1 MLMTMLMLLLYKLDF
16 WPECDWP
23 HSPQCTCEHFIFH
36 PLQFSSLAPIL
47 SPFPVSLVVNAY
59 FANEQTK
66 FMIKNSNQC
75 FSSIILNAFRYIPIC
90 NCVIWKTGFERW
102 IRKKTHHDY
111 AFCNQVHVV
120 CICNMQTGGEA
131 TPRRCSVI
139 VLVLNT
145 SHNLPSPSASCNK
158 SRTWWS
164 NQTEKAQQ
172 IL

>member
-16 WPECDWP
+16 WPKCDWP

-75 FSSIILNAFRYIPIC
+75 FSSIILYAFRYITIC
-90 NCVIWKTGFERW
+90 NCVIWKTGFRAMNPQKNSSCLC
-102 IRKKTHHDY
+102 ILQPST
-111 AFCNQVHVV
+111 CCVHLQYVDWGRSHTKE
-120 CICNMQTGGEA
+120 MLGD
-131 TPRRCSVI
+131 RSCSEHI
-139 VLVLNT
+139 
-145 SHNLPSPSASCNK
+145 S
-158 SRTWWS
+158 
-164 NQTEKAQQ
+164 
-172 IL
+172 